1 MTTTYRYTARR
12 KGNGSVIHTGT
23 IEDLAD
29 EGMGAITETVLDAL
43 VGSHPAA
50 AGLEPDDI
58 DVELSVETSGD

>member
-12 KGNGSVIHTGT
+12 RDDGALIHTGT
-23 IEDLAD
+23 IEDTAD
-29 EGMGAITETVLDAL
+29 QGMGSMAGTVRAAL

-58 DVELSVETSGD
+58 DVEMSAVLPGS